1 MSLRSP
7 TTFIC
12 LSLLGDSLLADAR
25 ENDLRSATSYPC
37 SSPGLMSS
45 NGRWISRLPHR
56 FKPRRRIHVPGVGS
70 SFLQRESELIFTYGG
85 QTEQTPR
92 ERVGSVLRAHTQLDR
107 KSVV

>member
-45 NGRWISRLPHR
+45 NGRWISQLRCPRKRRGKIREPDVESR
-56 FKPRRRIHVPGVGS
+56 F
-70 SFLQRESELIFTYGG
+70 
-85 QTEQTPR
+85 
-92 ERVGSVLRAHTQLDR
+92 LRADPEFIRGYQLRSAPDPSR
-107 KSVV
+107 RSSESHNVQSGRN